1 MTSKQQEVWALYSS
15 GHTISE
21 IARTLGRS
29 KSTVSTMVKTI
40 KERIENPLTRASR
53 PCEYSSS
60 CFTCPLGD
68 CVLSGSLAVG
78 VNLLPWDME
87 VHA

>member
-1 MTSKQQEVWALYSS
+1 MTAKQEVVWSLYSS
-15 GHTISE
+15 GHTVTE
-21 IARTLGRS
+21 IARATGRS
-29 KSTVSTMVKTI
+29 KSTVSTMLKTI
-40 KERIENPLTRASR
+40 RERAINPILRKTT

-68 CVLSGSLAVG
+68 CALHGSVAVG

-87 VHA
+87 THA